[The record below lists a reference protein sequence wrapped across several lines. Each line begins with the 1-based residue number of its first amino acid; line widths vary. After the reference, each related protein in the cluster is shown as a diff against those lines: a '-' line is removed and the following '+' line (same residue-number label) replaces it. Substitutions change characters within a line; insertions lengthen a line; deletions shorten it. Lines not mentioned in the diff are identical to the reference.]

1 LNTSINN
8 TVFKKMKFKLHFHP
22 GIGKNPSGA
31 GQVNSP
37 EGVVVVL
44 DVVVEIVGGVVLK
57 VVGVV
62 LEVVVEAVVVLAV
75 V

>member
-1 LNTSINN
+1 
-8 TVFKKMKFKLHFHP
+8 MKFKLHFHP

-31 GQVNSP
+31 GQVNPP
-37 EGVVVVL
+37 EGVVVV

-62 LEVVVEAVVVLAV
+62 LVVVVETVVVLAV